1 MQEVSICTLGP
12 DFDQDGVVDRVGRS
26 RFVFSQW
33 ETGLS
38 AGGCRNDL
46 KLFATNPQFLLTLH
60 QVGVQCKPISTHS
73 MAVQKSFL

>member
-1 MQEVSICTLGP
+1 MILQEVSICTLGP

-46 KLFATNPQFLLTLH
+46 KLFAANPQFLLTLH
-60 QVGVQCKPISTHS
+60 QVSVTHS
-73 MAVQKSFL
+73 TGVS